1 MCVQCSHEH
10 VRAFTVDNIFVDTIS
25 MEKSWL
31 HLDQTGGHSISWG
44 QVTAEKSS
52 ESRCRGIERLFARLL
67 TLAWWWVVVTWVL
80 TMVITVGIFGRY
92 AFVEWR
98 WYQEEASKNEI
109 ASKQDSAEGRIR
121 GEKHGPV
128 AVTDEAT
135 GTGCL
140 PVLRV
145 KLRWRRRPKTSQS

>member
-44 QVTAEKSS
+44 QVTAGKSS

-67 TLAWWWVVVTWVL
+67 TLAVMMIMARVTRNPRASHSVL
-80 TMVITVGIFGRY
+80 
-92 AFVEWR
+92 
-98 WYQEEASKNEI
+98 
-109 ASKQDSAEGRIR
+109 
-121 GEKHGPV
+121 
-128 AVTDEAT
+128 
-135 GTGCL
+135 
-140 PVLRV
+140 
-145 KLRWRRRPKTSQS
+145 